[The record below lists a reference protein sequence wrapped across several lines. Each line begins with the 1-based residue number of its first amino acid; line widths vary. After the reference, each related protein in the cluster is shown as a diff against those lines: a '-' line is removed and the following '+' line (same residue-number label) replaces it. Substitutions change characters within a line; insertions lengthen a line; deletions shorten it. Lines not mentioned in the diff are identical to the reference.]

1 MWRLALALVPWV
13 ALVAA
18 CGGLESPDLG
28 TGTVR
33 GRIVGHLDGAYVYPF
48 GRPDLKASVATDGTF
63 AVQHVPVETHE
74 IVLVDGPNAGV
85 RRAVRAQVEIVGAGE
100 TTIEDRYGDAAVD
113 PTQKMPLAGTVV
125 AFARCEGGANP
136 SSQRFTIIGTDQVS
150 VPAGAT
156 GAAVMTPL
164 PPGAAAIRGEV
175 YGFLEAELAVTVV
188 SGASSYVAVPLSI
201 DHDESAPGCAGSGG
215 CPNGLLCAD
224 DGACYE
230 CRDDSDCVTHGT
242 SSVCDPVLH
251 TCSSLP
257 NSGTGAICDSCSV
270 DGDCANVA
278 GGYGCVPSDGASYCT
293 RTGCASDL
301 DCPAGFTCDGTSPS
315 TVCKPPGGCAAYA
328 SAFGG
333 PCWDDDTCTSMLNSS
348 ATCVGVNEA
357 VSPPQ
362 PGYCTAPCDLAKADD
377 DCTVVDGFMCAPDG
391 TGLGYV
397 CEPK

>member
-1 MWRLALALVPWV
+1 MRRLALALVPWV
-13 ALVAA
+13 ALAAA

-33 GRIVGHLDGAYVYPF
+33 GRIVGHLDGAYAYPVS
-48 GRPDLKASVATDGTF
+48 RPDLKASVAADDTF

-74 IVLVDGPNAGV
+74 IVLVDGPNAAGV

-100 TTIEDRYGDAAVD
+100 TTIEDRYGDAAAVYD
-113 PTQKMPLAGTVV
+113 TQKMPLAGTVV
-125 AFARCEGGANP
+125 AFARCEGGADP

-150 VPAGAT
+150 VSAGAT

-175 YGFLEAELAVTVV
+175 NGFLEAELAVTVV

-201 DHDESAPGCAGSGG
+201 DHDDSAPGCAGSGG

-224 DGACYE
+224 NGACYE
-230 CRDDSDCVTHGT
+230 CRDDADCVAHGT
-242 SSVCDPVLH
+242 GNTCDPVLH
-251 TCSSLP
+251 TCSSVP
-257 NSGTGAICDSCSV
+257 SSGTGAICDSCSV
-270 DGDCANVA
+270 AGDCANVA

-301 DCPAGFTCDGTSPS
+301 DCPAGFQCDSS
-315 TVCKPPGGCAAYA
+315 VSVCKPPGGCAAYA

-333 PCWDDDTCTSMLNSS
+333 PCWSDETCTSTLNSS

-357 VSPPQ
+357 ASPPQ
-362 PGYCTAPCDLAKADD
+362 PGYCTAPCDPAKAD
-377 DCTVVDGFMCAPDG
+377 DCTVVNGFVCAPDG
-391 TGLGYV
+391 TGYV
-397 CEPK
+397 CQPQ